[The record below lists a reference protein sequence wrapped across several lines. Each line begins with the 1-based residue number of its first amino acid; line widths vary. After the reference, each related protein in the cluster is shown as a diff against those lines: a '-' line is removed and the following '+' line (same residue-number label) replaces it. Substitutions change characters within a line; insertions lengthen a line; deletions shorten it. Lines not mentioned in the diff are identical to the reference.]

1 VNHKD
6 QADHSSR
13 RRGTLDRHKD
23 RAKEMIRG
31 REPRESSSERRP
43 GDFAARLKER
53 VAAKHARRERGGDHA
68 GL

>member
-1 VNHKD
+1 VNHS
-6 QADHSSR
+6 DHSDDHSR
-13 RRGTLDRHKD
+13 RRGTLERHKD

-31 REPRESSSERRP
+31 REPRESSRERRP